1 MASKPYVASGQYIQ
15 RMSNYCEGC
24 VYDPKVRVG
33 ERACPFTTLYWDFLI
48 RHQDR
53 LASNP
58 RMGMQFKNLAALDPS
73 VREEIEVQAA
83 AHRLEVKDKK
93 GG

>member
-1 MASKPYVASGQYIQ
+1 
-15 RMSNYCEGC
+15 
-24 VYDPKVRVG
+24 
-33 ERACPFTTLYWDFLI
+33 
-48 RHQDR
+48 
-53 LASNP
+53 
-58 RMGMQFKNLAALDPS
+58 MGMQFKNLAALDPS